1 MARLLDAEEVGRQL
15 EALPGWYGDVTA
27 LHRSY
32 ELPDFTTAVRGVDEI
47 ALLAE
52 DMDHHPDIDIRWR
65 TLHLTLSTHSAG
77 GTTQLDIELAHQ
89 VHAVLTG
96 LGAT

>member
-1 MARLLDAEEVGRQL
+1 MARLLDAEEISRQL
-15 EALPGWYGDVTA
+15 EALPGWYGDGTA
-27 LHRSY
+27 LGRTY
-32 ELPDFTTAVRGVDEI
+32 ELADFPTAIRAVDEI

-65 TLHLTLSTHSAG
+65 TLHLTLSTHSEG

-89 VHAVLTG
+89 IHGVLTG
-96 LGAT
+96 LGAA